1 MIKHHYQRGVTLI
14 EVLLTIFITG
24 VGLMGLAALQLRA
37 IQATNDS
44 SQNSQGMWVLLD
56 LVGRMQV
63 NTAAASDAAYLANL
77 KGTDFCVAANEPA
90 RLCATHY
97 NAGTVQGAEC
107 TGAELAT
114 FDLWDVM
121 CGTSRD
127 GTTITHQAWNLVQP
141 QLTITCIPG
150 AGSCTRYNLNLSWNN
165 QNDSSQS
172 NSASFQVE
180 LPQ

>member
-1 MIKHHYQRGVTLI
+1 MITQQYQRGVTLI

-63 NTAAASDAAYLANL
+63 NSVAASDGAYLANL
-77 KGTDFCVAANEPA
+77 KGEDFCVAANQPA
-90 RLCATHY
+90 PLCATHY
-97 NAGTVQGAEC
+97 NSGTVQGLAC
-107 TGAELAT
+107 TTAELAA

-127 GTTITHQAWNLVQP
+127 GTTIAHQAWNLVQP
-141 QLTITCIPG
+141 QLTVTCTPG
-150 AGSCTRYNLNLSWNN
+150 GGNCTRYDLNLSWNN
-165 QNDSSQS
+165 QNDGSQS